1 MFDECIF
8 RKFLVFFCI
17 IFIFFTKFSHN
28 FFAKFSFSISWKSRI
43 FSRNRLKQ
51 NFRIFRERTKCK
63 NKAKWSRKKII
74 SRNHF
79 FFSLKT
85 LSTTQKWNMS
95 VHCTVFFQFKGTV
108 CVFVKCLV
116 RFTTVPFIDR
126 NARFL
131 IVNNFICN
139 LFYIL
144 ELLLLTLELLLLT
157 L

>member
-8 RKFLVFFCI
+8 RKFLVFFRK
-17 IFIFFTKFSHN
+17 IFIFFTKFLHN
-28 FFAKFSFSISWKSRI
+28 FFIFYFVKISHFFAKQIEAKFSH
-43 FSRNRLKQ
+43 FSRANEMQKQ
-51 NFRIFRERTKCK
+51 SEMV
-63 NKAKWSRKKII
+63 AKKII

-144 ELLLLTLELLLLT
+144 ELLLLTL
-157 L
+157 